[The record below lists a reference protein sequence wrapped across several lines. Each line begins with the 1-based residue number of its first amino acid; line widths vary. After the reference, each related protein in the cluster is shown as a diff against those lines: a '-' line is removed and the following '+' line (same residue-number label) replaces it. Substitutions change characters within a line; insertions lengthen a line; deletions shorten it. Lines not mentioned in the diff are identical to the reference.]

1 MIDITKKIK
10 DSALRQVARVNTT
23 NDITSLKNK
32 LVDTDYQIIE
42 CMESHLLNKTM
53 PYDLA
58 KLSEERQKLRDEIN
72 TKETIVK

>member
-1 MIDITKKIK
+1 MIDVAQKIK

-58 KLSEERQKLRDEIN
+58 KLSAERQKLREDINAQEI
-72 TKETIVK
+72 KK